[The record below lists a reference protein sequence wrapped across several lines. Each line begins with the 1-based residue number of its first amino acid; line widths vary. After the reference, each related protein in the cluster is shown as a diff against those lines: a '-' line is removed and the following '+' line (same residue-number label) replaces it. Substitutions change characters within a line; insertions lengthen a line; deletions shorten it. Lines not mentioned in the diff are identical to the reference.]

1 MSRGATRRAAVA
13 VMVAAAVTLVTGCG
27 AGSTATTPVPAAAG
41 PMPVLA
47 ASAVPGLAV
56 STRSLPASRLA
67 KDATIHD
74 LGAQLAADG
83 YVAGRER
90 TFQGP
95 SRDLTLVTSRALS
108 FASPTGAAAFLS
120 YVHAHADQWFGLTT
134 TVSALDSAGRQGW
147 LFHPPACACHL
158 ANPLYV
164 GVVRDGRQL
173 AWLSING
180 PAATTATLDRLLA
193 PDRSTTA

>member
-1 MSRGATRRAAVA
+1 MRRPSAGLAL
-13 VMVAAAVTLVTGCG
+13 VAAAAALVAGCG
-27 AGSTATTPVPAAAG
+27 TGAGLTPSTPVPVTAG

-56 STRSLPASRLA
+56 STRSLPAEQLA

-74 LGAQLAADG
+74 LRAQLSADG

-95 SRDLTLVTSRALS
+95 SHQLTLVTSRALS
-108 FASPTGAAAFLS
+108 FASPTGAAAFLA
-120 YVHAHADQWFGLTT
+120 YVHAHAEQWFGLTT
-134 TVSALDSAGRQGW
+134 SVSALDSAGRQGW

-180 PAATTATLDRLLA
+180 PTATTTVLDRLLA
-193 PDRSTTA
+193 PDRSTTT